1 MGLETVELVM
11 YVEESYGIDIK
22 DEDANHLLTVQQL
35 CDYIID
41 HAFEE
46 DEKDTKSGA
55 VFEFVKETLMERFN
69 VPEKEITLEARFI
82 EDLDLD

>member
-1 MGLETVELVM
+1 MGMDTVELVM
-11 YVEESYGIDIK
+11 DVEHKFDIDIK
-22 DEDANHLLTVQQL
+22 DEDAEKVLTVQQL
-35 CDYIID
+35 CDYNID

-46 DEKDTKSGA
+46 DEKDTKSGE

-69 VPEKEITLEARFI
+69 VPEKDITLEARFI